1 MKKLTL
7 ALVVAA
13 TLPAALHSTAA
24 LADATLYGSFRM
36 ALDAKSGSDLD
47 LRDESSR
54 LGIKGTVDL
63 GLDHTK
69 GLFHW
74 EANVDTTDNKGAM
87 FAARQAYM
95 GATGDWGT
103 LLVGKQWQMHYI
115 WTNSTSDIF
124 NAADADAGERFQL
137 AAFAGHW
144 RPDNSLSYFTPEF
157 GNWQLAAHVVIDGSG
172 SNDDGEQ
179 DDGIDSYD
187 LNLKYE
193 GERVYLAAS
202 YGNIGSNAGG
212 VDYDLDSWALGTR
225 IRVVDPL
232 TFVARYE
239 NQQGSGTGI
248 YDLVSGDNP
257 TGTSMDIDRE
267 VLEAGLLYNVGAT
280 TWKVRATRYEENST
294 GVELTQWAAGVQYD
308 LGSRARLFLEH
319 INNDEEDTL
328 AAFDRTVLGYRL
340 DF

>member
-7 ALVVAA
+7 ALMVAA
-13 TLPAALHSTAA
+13 ALPAAVHSTAA
-24 LADATLYGSFRM
+24 LADASLYGSFRM
-36 ALDAKSGSDLD
+36 ALDAKSNSDLD

-54 LGIKGTVDL
+54 IGIKGKVDL
-63 GLDHTK
+63 GLDHTQ

-74 EANVDTTDNKGAM
+74 EANVDTSDNEGSM
-87 FAARQAYM
+87 FGPRQAYL

-103 LLVGKQWQMHYI
+103 LLIGKQWQMHYI

-144 RPDNSLSYFTPEF
+144 RPDNSLSYFTPSF

-172 SNDDGEQ
+172 RDDDGEQ
-179 DDGIDSYD
+179 DDTIDSYD

-212 VDYDLDSWALGTR
+212 VDYDMDSWALGTR
-225 IRVVDPL
+225 IRINDPL

-239 NQQGSGTGI
+239 NQQGSSASLYDKGGI
-248 YDLVSGDNP
+248 A
-257 TGTSMDIDRE
+257 TDIDRE
-267 VLEAGLLYNVGAT
+267 VLEAGLLYSIGAT
-280 TWKVRATRYEENST
+280 TLKLRATQYEENNT
-294 GVELTQWAAGVQYD
+294 ELELTQWAAGVQYD
-308 LGSRARLFLEH
+308 LGSKARLFLEH
-319 INNDEEDTL
+319 INND
-328 AAFDRTVLGYRL
+328 AADRLVPYDRTVLGYRL

>member
-1 MKKLTL
+1 MKNFTL
-7 ALVVAA
+7 ALMVAA
-13 TLPAALHSTAA
+13 ALPAASYSTTA

-54 LGIKGTVDL
+54 LGIKGEVDL
-63 GLDHTK
+63 GLGHTK

-74 EANVDTTDNKGAM
+74 EANVDTSDNKGTM
-87 FAARQAYM
+87 FAPRQAYM

-103 LLVGKQWQMHYI
+103 LLVGKQWQMHYL
-115 WTNSTSDIF
+115 WSNSTSDIF
-124 NAADADAGERFQL
+124 NAADADAGGRFL
-137 AAFAGHW
+137 ISGFSGHW
-144 RPDNSLSYFTPEF
+144 RQDNTLSYFTPKF
-157 GNWQLAAHVVIDGSG
+157 GNWQLAAHVVIDGSC
-172 SNDDGEQ
+172 SDDDGEQ
-179 DDGIDSYD
+179 DDNIDSYD

-225 IRVVDPL
+225 IRINDPL

-239 NQQGSGTGI
+239 NQEGSSASLYDKGGI
-248 YDLVSGDNP
+248 A
-257 TGTSMDIDRE
+257 TDIDRE
-267 VLEAGLLYNVGAT
+267 VLEAGLLYRIGAT
-280 TWKVRATRYEENST
+280 TLKVRGTQYEENNT
-294 GVELTQWAAGVQYD
+294 GLELTQWAAGVQYD
-308 LGSRARLFLEH
+308 LGSKARLFLEH
-319 INNDEEDTL
+319 INNDAEDTL
-328 AAFDRTVLGYRL
+328 APFDRTVVGYRL